1 MADRPLSVSHLLK
14 GLGPGGAE
22 RLVVTQATSG
32 IPPFV
37 RHEVIYLLAH
47 KHHLVAELETAGVSA
62 TCLDADRTI
71 ALSWVRALRTKL
83 ISDPVDIVHVHSP
96 ALAVATRLMLPT
108 IPRRIRPALVD
119 TEHNRWPRHHKL
131 TRLANRATIRLNDA
145 TIAVSEE
152 VKTTIRGL
160 PNDRVHTIVHGID
173 LDAVRDSADRESA
186 RAELGVESDE
196 TLVVTVAN
204 LRREKALHILVEAAA
219 LAHSIEPSMNFA
231 LVGQGPLADEIR
243 QIVRGSGLG
252 DAFRVLGYRPDATR
266 IVSGAD
272 IFTLSS
278 RHEGLPVSIMESL
291 ALGVPIVATNAGGT
305 AEAAGP
311 AGVIVGV
318 DDSEALA
325 NAWVD
330 LVRDPARLK
339 ELSVLA
345 RKQADRFSSQRAVS
359 EIGRIYEETA
369 KRAPERPSSHS

>member
-1 MADRPLSVSHLLK
+1 MTDRPLKVAHLLK

-22 RLVVTQATSG
+22 RLVVAQSTSG
-32 IPPFV
+32 IPPSV

-47 KHHLVAELETAGVSA
+47 KHHLVPELETAGVST

-71 ALSWVRALRTKL
+71 ALNWVRALRTKL
-83 ISDPVDIVHVHSP
+83 ISEPVDIVHVHSP

-108 IPRRIRPALVD
+108 IPHRIRPALVD

-173 LDAVRDSADRESA
+173 LDTVRDSADRESA

-219 LAHSIEPSMNFA
+219 MAHSIEPSLKFA

-243 QIVRGSGLG
+243 QTVERSGLG

-266 IVSGAD
+266 MVSGAD

-291 ALGVPIVATNAGGT
+291 ALGVPVVATNAGGT

-311 AGVIVGV
+311 AGVIVDI

-339 ELSVLA
+339 ELSMLA
-345 RKQADRFSSQRAVS
+345 HKQADRFSIQRAVG

-369 KRAPERPSSHS
+369 KPAADRPSSHS